1 MFNALEKATMQAQD
15 VVFAPQTKLQ
25 VKALLQYIENNRPAI
40 NKRKTADYLS
50 AVKAVREK
58 MRAYYT
64 VNPPQRIVKVCP
76 WNITGA
82 NNMCAVIAEQFKV
95 PFWDIVYEANPYID
109 EN

>member
-1 MFNALEKATMQAQD
+1 MS

-40 NKRKTADYLS
+40 NKRKTADYVA

-58 MRAYYT
+58 MRAYYS

-76 WNITGA
+76 WTITGA
-82 NNMCAVIAEQFKV
+82 NNMCAAIAEEYKV
-95 PFWDIVYEANPYID
+95 PFWDIVYEANPYIN